1 MADPTA
7 TLRQRV
13 DALPWYHLMRLP
25 GGIVTPGVVDVERAL
40 PKLSLPESLAGKSVL
55 DVGAWDGFYSFECAR
70 RGASRVMATDSYSWD
85 GRGWGSKDGFLLAR
99 EALGLGD
106 VVEDRLV
113 EPADLDPVSL
123 GGPFDV
129 VLFLGVLYHVR
140 DPITAL
146 EKVAACCSD
155 LLIIENETALN
166 WLPFAAARLFPGREL
181 ADDPTNWFQLNTDA
195 HRGLLAEFGFGAF
208 DVVYRQP
215 VHRRLARSVI
225 QAGQGEPF
233 RQRFRSH
240 RVVVHAR
247 RTVPA

>member
-1 MADPTA
+1 MADTAA
-7 TLRQRV
+7 TLSQKV
-13 DALPWYHLMRLP
+13 EALRWYHRMELP
-25 GGIVTPGVVDVERAL
+25 GGVVTPGVVNVDRVL
-40 PKLSLPESLAGKSVL
+40 PRLSLPESLAGKTVL

-70 RGASRVMATDSYSWD
+70 RGASRVVATDSFSWD

-99 EALGLGD
+99 EALGLTG

-113 EPADLDPVSL
+113 EPADLDPVAL

-146 EKVAACCSD
+146 EKVAACCAD
-155 LLIIENETALN
+155 LLVLETETGLN

-181 ADDPTNWFQLNTDA
+181 VDDPTNWFQLNTHA
-195 HRGLLAEFGFGAF
+195 LRGLLAEFGFGGF
-208 DVVYRQP
+208 DVVYRHP
-215 VHRRLARSVI
+215 SHRRLVRAVV
-225 QAGQGEPF
+225 QAGRGESF
-233 RQRFRSH
+233 RKRLRSH

-247 RTVPA
+247 RTTT